1 MQKTASEVRI
11 SDWSSDVCS
20 SDLYV
25 MAGLP
30 ARHVPLVDADRR
42 LRDADWAYWAG
53 APERAHDEMA
63 GKTIG
68 LLGFGHIG
76 KAVAARAKAFEM
88 TVHVANRS
96 VVPASPLVDREFTLD
111 DLPSF
116 WRSADVFVV
125 SVPLTEETRGIV
137 GTSAFSA
144 LRPHDRKRTRL
155 NYRPS

>member
-76 KAVAARAKAFEM
+76 KAVAARATAFEM

-96 VVPASPLVDREFTLD
+96 VVPASPLGDRAFTLAA
-111 DLPSF
+111 LPSF
-116 WRSADVFVV
+116 WPPAAVFVV
-125 SVPLTEETRGIV
+125 SVPLNEATRGRR
-137 GTSAFSA
+137 GARAFGA
-144 LRPHDRKRTRL
+144 DRK
-155 NYRPS
+155 SVGW